1 MTQTIYPVEDYL
13 AHRGRM
19 KLLDAVVDVD
29 AQNAVAR
36 SVTTEAW
43 PLFEGGAIRS
53 IVIVELVAQTAGIN
67 IRWEEMQESGG
78 REKEGGGLLVGIKEA
93 VFHVSRIPV
102 NAIVI
107 TIAKRRHAHMNYAE
121 YHGFSKIG
129 EDILG
134 EVTIQVFRTD

>member
-1 MTQTIYPVEDYL
+1 MNQEFFSIEDYL

-43 PLFEGGAIRS
+43 PLFEDGAILP

-67 IRWEEMQESGG
+67 IRWEEMQGAGG
-78 REKEGGGLLVGIKEA
+78 REKEGGGLLVGVKEA

-102 NAIVI
+102 NATVI
-107 TIAKRRHAHMNYAE
+107 TSAKRQHAHMNYAE
-121 YHGFSKIG
+121 YHGLSKMG
-129 EDILG
+129 EEVLG
-134 EVTIQVFRTD
+134 EAVIQVFRTD